1 MEISILLGFT
11 AVVLCGLLFH
21 RLRNKLTAMICTG
34 ACGFTIYILSKSI
47 FDQAFLTSSEKDF
60 TLWISLGI
68 SLVVMTIV
76 GYVLMKLTVRK

>member
-1 MEISILLGFT
+1 MELAILLGFV
-11 AVVLCGLLFH
+11 AVVFAGLLFH

-47 FDQAFLTSSEKDF
+47 LDQAFLTSYEKDF

>member
-1 MEISILLGFT
+1 MELAILLGFV
-11 AVVLCGLLFH
+11 AVVLFSLLFH

-76 GYVLMKLTVRK
+76 GYVLMKLTARN